1 MADPHSLLNFYKKVI
16 RIRNNTPAL
25 HGGSLE
31 IAHDLCDKNV
41 LAFCRISDGQ
51 KYMVVLN
58 MSKYRVKNPL
68 YGETTL
74 STHPESEAH
83 QLHPFEGRIMKLESS
98 KKEC

>member
-16 RIRNNTPAL
+16 RIRNKTPAL

-51 KYMVVLN
+51 KYMIVLN

-68 YGETTL
+68 HGETML

-83 QLHPFEGRIMKLESS
+83 QLHPFEGRIMKLEDS
-98 KKEC
+98 